1 MKKLTSTV
9 FAALIGLTL
18 SMPAFSQATQTP
30 DNSKKTAPASKDDS
44 KTKKST
50 KKTKKE
56 KTPKKT
62 DSTSTTTG
70 SDKNAPAKK

>member
-18 SMPAFSQATQTP
+18 CMPAFSQATQTP
-30 DNSKKTAPASKDDS
+30 PDNSKKSAPASKDDS

-50 KKTKKE
+50 KKTKKD
-56 KTPKKT
+56 KTKKT

-70 SDKNAPAKK
+70 SDKNAPPKK

>member
-30 DNSKKTAPASKDDS
+30 DNSKKSAPASKDDS
-44 KTKKST
+44 KKST
-50 KKTKKE
+50 KKAKKP
-56 KTPKKT
+56 KNTAKKT
-62 DSTSTTTG
+62 DDKSAPTKKDSTT
-70 SDKNAPAKK
+70 K

>member
-30 DNSKKTAPASKDDS
+30 DNSKKTAPASKDDT
-44 KTKKST
+44 KDKKST
-50 KKTKKE
+50 KKAKKP
-56 KTPKKT
+56 KASKKT
-62 DSTSTTTG
+62 DSTTTST
-70 SDKNAPAKK
+70 DKNAPAKK

>member
-44 KTKKST
+44 NTKKST

-62 DSTSTTTG
+62 DNTSTG

>member
-30 DNSKKTAPASKDDS
+30 DTSKKTAPASKDDS

-62 DSTSTTTG
+62 DSTTTS

>member
-30 DNSKKTAPASKDDS
+30 DNSKKTAPASKDDT
-44 KTKKST
+44 KDKKST
-50 KKTKKE
+50 KKTKKS
-56 KTPKKT
+56 KTDKKT
-62 DSTSTTTG
+62 DSTST
-70 SDKNAPAKK
+70 DKNTPAKKQ